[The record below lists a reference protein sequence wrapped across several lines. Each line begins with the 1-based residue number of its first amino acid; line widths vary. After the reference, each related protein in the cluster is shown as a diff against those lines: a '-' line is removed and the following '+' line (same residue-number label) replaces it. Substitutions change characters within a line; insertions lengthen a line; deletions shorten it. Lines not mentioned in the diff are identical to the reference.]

1 MSINRGVDKEHVVH
15 VYNEILH
22 GYKMNK
28 IITFI
33 EAWMDLE
40 FIKTSK
46 GSQTKTYHLVSL
58 IYGV

>member
-1 MSINRGVDKEHVVH
+1 MDKEHVVH

-46 GSQTKTYHLVSL
+46 GSQTKTYNLVSL